1 MMPCRAV
8 ALALTLR
15 GVGVYNFVD
24 YSRLV
29 EVLCAMDLKTGQRYV
44 APGGAEMIVSK
55 ASGPGELTDGD
66 IPLQI
71 KGASVD
77 FGGAAPADDA
87 PEVTMGKRLTSPDG
101 SVSVLVTKAGKC
113 DLRLDG
119 APMKLQEAKQLP
131 SSD

>member
-1 MMPCRAV
+1 M
-8 ALALTLR
+8 
-15 GVGVYNFVD
+15 N
-24 YSRLV
+24 
-29 EVLCAMDLKTGQRYV
+29 LKTGQRYV
-44 APGGAEMIVSK
+44 GPGGAEMIVSK

-119 APMKLQEAKQLP
+119 APMELQEAKQLP